1 MLIQKFQSFQVKVKI
16 QENMLTKVAQ
26 QPIVVISA
34 VISLINNDL
43 KLQTLKTTQIWNSGT
58 SKFRFLEF
66 GNPTYKLET
75 PDKLEFPH
83 VGSFPIIVLVYCSCW
98 HKIAVRVF

>member
-43 KLQTLKTTQIWNSGT
+43 KLQTLKTRYQ
-58 SKFRFLEF
+58 K
-66 GNPTYKLET
+66 K
-75 PDKLEFPH
+75 
-83 VGSFPIIVLVYCSCW
+83 
-98 HKIAVRVF
+98 